1 MNFKD
6 LPIIPPLHKAL
17 EKLEFTTP
25 TPIQEK
31 VIPLAIE
38 GKDIL

>member
-6 LPIIPPLHKAL
+6 LPIISPLQKAL
-17 EKLEFTTP
+17 EKLEFIEA

-31 VIPLAIE
+31 VIPLAVE
-38 GKDIL
+38 GKDVL